1 MELFVNLTVA
11 GFCFAYVAL
20 SSLRLR
26 RRLLADPF
34 HPQSVYRFLILYVLV
49 FSVFSSDDVEAF
61 HFVTK
66 LTVLLTALFFL
77 VSLDIIAA
85 VGGKKSRAKLSLPIK
100 RNDAFFATAFLVL
113 YIAGWAWRAFALQ
126 AGLLY
131 GTFLATQLELSS
143 YGNLV
148 GQLNGLSLLALMGR
162 IIFVQSDRF
171 TKGMLAMIVAE
182 VGWAF
187 MSGSKIAI
195 LYVILPVL
203 LIGYRR
209 SWFQV
214 RLRTAVIG
222 GLLALVLLQ
231 VSFSIV
237 TAYRMSV
244 QQSFASG
251 QGLAFSA
258 LSEGISNSVTN
269 LWEPTANVDAAS
281 SNSVSDRLNLA
292 NFFGALVERQ
302 DLWRDPWLGES
313 YYPIFTWWIPRFI
326 WPDKP
331 TVSVG
336 AWYGEQVLG
345 WETDTRSEGAITIWG
360 DGLANFG
367 LIGILLASVVWIFF
381 SYFVYE
387 RVGGRKKWGLLILS
401 MIYVR
406 LLLGLEQN
414 IAGPLVAFQLQ
425 AIWIAFIWLM
435 FSALALLFARRENK

>member
-1 MELFVNLTVA
+1 MELLINLAVA

-26 RRLLADPF
+26 RKLLADPF

-49 FSVFSSDDVEAF
+49 YSVFSSDDVEVF

-77 VSLDIIAA
+77 VSLDVIGA
-85 VGGKKSRAKLSLPIK
+85 VVSKKSRAKEFFPERRSDK
-100 RNDAFFATAFLVL
+100 FFASAFLGL
-113 YIAGWAWRAFALQ
+113 YIAGWMWRAFALQ

-143 YGNLV
+143 YGNFV

-162 IIFVQSDRF
+162 IIFVQSDRL
-171 TKGMLAMIVAE
+171 TKGMLLMIFAE
-182 VGWAF
+182 IGWAF

-203 LIGYRR
+203 LIAYRR
-209 SWFQV
+209 SWFRVQ
-214 RLRTAVIG
+214 LRGAVLG
-222 GLLALVLLQ
+222 GLVALILIQ

-237 TAYRMSV
+237 TAYRTSV

-251 QGLAFSA
+251 EGLAFSS
-258 LSEGISNSVTN
+258 LVEGVSNSITG
-269 LWEPTANVDAAS
+269 LWEPTARSSSDS
-281 SNSVSDRLNLA
+281 SNAISARLNLA
-292 NFFGALVERQ
+292 NFFGALIERQ

-313 YYPIFTWWIPRFI
+313 YFPIFTWWVPRFI

-367 LIGILLASVVWIFF
+367 FFGILFASVVWIFF

-387 RVGGRKKWGLLILS
+387 RIGGGRKWGLLILS
-401 MIYVR
+401 MVYVR

-425 AIWIAFIWLM
+425 VVWIAFIWLV
-435 FSALALLFARRENK
+435 FSILARLFAKRGSV